1 MNACS
6 GDRKRERT
14 YEGESVHVR
23 DDDFIIQCNRDGLGF
38 KREGGI
44 HRDSS
49 SHRVGGRSNIV
60 QRWLLR

>member
-38 KREGGI
+38 RRGKEAYIEIVAATGLGEG
-44 HRDSS
+44 RASF
-49 SHRVGGRSNIV
+49 RGGC
-60 QRWLLR
+60 